1 MQVQILTPAQLAAAY
16 NNLPPLHPR
25 DFIPNPVPAPAPAPD
40 LPNEVIPN
48 PPPFIEHV
56 IWLPQPMQ
64 LPIARQPFDP
74 TWVVHSLGDMNILC
88 PFCRAIHWSS
98 ERLAASSDLNPK
110 FGMCCYQGK
119 IILPPL
125 QPVPEVLQQYFV
137 SQDQVSKAF
146 CDQIRNYNSA
156 LAFTSVGRVLD
167 DSINR
172 AHGPNRGPYTFKLR
186 GELIHRAG
194 SLLRPEGHDPLY
206 SQLYIIDAAEAL
218 RYRKG
223 NRHNVDLDTVVLRGL
238 QDMLFRKHPAVG
250 HYKQA
255 IELTR
260 HMPPDQQCRIA
271 LHFDQNTDRCRYN
284 TPAEDVQE
292 IAVILPGDGETPAG
306 SQDIILYRK

>member
-1 MQVQILTPAQLAAAY
+1 MDDFAQQPPAQ
-16 NNLPPLHPR
+16 
-25 DFIPNPVPAPAPAPD
+25 PA
-40 LPNEVIPN
+40 
-48 PPPFIEHV
+48 
-56 IWLPQPMQ
+56 

-88 PFCRAIHWSS
+88 PFCHAFHWSS
-98 ERLAASSDLNPK
+98 EQLAASSDLNPK

-125 QPVPEVLQQYFV
+125 QPVPDVLQHLFDG
-137 SQDQVSKAF
+137 QDHVSKDF
-146 CDQIRNYNSA
+146 RYHIRNYNSA
-156 LAFTSVGRVLD
+156 LAFTSVGRILD

-172 AHGPNRGPYTFKLR
+172 ARGPNRGPYTFKLR

-194 SLLRPEGHDPLY
+194 SLLRPEGHVPMY

-218 RYRKG
+218 RYRED
-223 NRHNVDLDTVVLRGL
+223 NHYNADLDTFVLRDL

-260 HMPPDQQCRIA
+260 HMPPDQHISNLRNF
-271 LHFDQNTDRCRYN
+271 L
-284 TPAEDVQE
+284 
-292 IAVILPGDGETPAG
+292 
-306 SQDIILYRK
+306 